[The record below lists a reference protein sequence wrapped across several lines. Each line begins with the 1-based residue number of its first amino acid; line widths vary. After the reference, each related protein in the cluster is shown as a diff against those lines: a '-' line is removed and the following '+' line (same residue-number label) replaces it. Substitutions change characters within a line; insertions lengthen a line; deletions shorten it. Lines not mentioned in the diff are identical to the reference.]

1 MKEVTFFEFYAFL
14 DPMEG
19 VEMRLEGNYPY
30 TRVYSRSREIVAKS
44 TATLEGGVYPPT
56 RRYFIK
62 SNTSEK

>member
-1 MKEVTFFEFYAFL
+1 MKEVSFSEFYAFI
-14 DPMEG
+14 DPMG
-19 VEMRLEGNYPY
+19 RIEMRLEGNYPY

-62 SNTSEK
+62 SNTAEK